1 MLPSYVW
8 VPDLADLAETISAE
22 TVGRRLARAI
32 RGKGAN
38 VSADER
44 RAMLDRFPESERR
57 RTIAHAW
64 TERSAAA

>member
-1 MLPSYVW
+1 M
-8 VPDLADLAETISAE
+8 
-22 TVGRRLARAI
+22 
-32 RGKGAN
+32 GAN

-64 TERSAAA
+64 TERSAGGVSQAAPS